1 MDIFNEDSKNAIS
14 QAYDNLKRDEF
25 LNRLNTYIQEVI
37 ELTWD
42 YAQIKGKPEALSQKL
57 FDGVKTKPG
66 PRAKREDFP
75 IEFNQDK

>member
-25 LNRLNTYIQEVI
+25 LNRLFTFIDDTIDVVKVEEQ
-37 ELTWD
+37 LTRTKENLTR
-42 YAQIKGKPEALSQKL
+42 QI

-66 PRAKREDFP
+66 PRAKSEVTA
-75 IEFNQDK
+75 